1 MSNLKQEK
9 VENLTPEQVVEKLNN
24 LFAEKTKGMASAE
37 DLTAIKS
44 ELSKLTSLEEK
55 SANIESAIAKF
66 EASIEAMK
74 ESAKKGEKPAPANLR
89 QAIGQAVAEK
99 HAEIM
104 NQVYEKGQTLN
115 LDVKTDTTITGDYTG
130 TIALSTLE
138 QGVNRI
144 ARPIRR
150 IMEISNVGTTSSKF
164 VTYIAQDTQSSTG
177 FVAEAVAKSN
187 GQVQYTEVSVA
198 VKKVAGFIKV
208 SKEMLADLAFVQAE
222 INNDLIESVLQNI
235 DNGLLNGNGVGAT
248 LDGVINQATAWSAGV
263 FAGNVQNP
271 SVIDVLR
278 VAKAQVEGADF
289 NPTHIVLHPDDVAR
303 IEMSKT
309 TQGEYTYPNFAVG
322 MAPNMQLSGLIIVP
336 STNMTADNFLVG
348 DFSKFN
354 IRMREGVNIQVGYE
368 GDDFARN
375 MVSILA
381 EARLCSFVKQND
393 VTAFVTGDFTTAIAA
408 L

>member
-1 MSNLKQEK
+1 M
-9 VENLTPEQVVEKLNN
+9 ENLTPEQVVEKLNG
-24 LFAEKTKGMASAE
+24 LFAEKTKGMATSE
-37 DLTAIKS
+37 DINAIKS
-44 ELSKLTSLEEK
+44 ELNKLNSLEEK

-66 EASIEAMK
+66 EANLEAVK
-74 ESAKKGEKPAPANLR
+74 ESAKKSNEKAPANLS
-89 QAIGQAVAEK
+89 QAIRMEVAQK
-99 HAEIM
+99 HADMMES
-104 NQVYEKGQTLN
+104 VAKGN
-115 LDVKTDTTITGDYTG
+115 KFNMDVKTDTTITGDYTG
-130 TIALSTLE
+130 TYALTTLE
-138 QGVNRI
+138 AGVNKI

-177 FVAEAVAKSN
+177 FVGEAGLKSN

-222 INNDLIESVLQNI
+222 INNDLMASIEQNM
-235 DNGLLNGNGVGAT
+235 DDQLLNGNGLGNNI
-248 LDGVINQATAWSAGV
+248 DGVLAQATPWSAGI
-263 FAGNVQNP
+263 FAGAVTNAG
-271 SVIDVLR
+271 VIDVLR
-278 VAKAQVEGADF
+278 VAKAQIESADF
-289 NPTHIVLHPDDVAR
+289 TPTHIVLHPDDVAR
-303 IEMSKT
+303 IEMSKDN
-309 TQGEYTYPNFAVG
+309 QGQYTYPNFAVG
-322 MAPNMQLSGLIIVP
+322 TAPNMQLSGLTIIS

-354 IRMREGVNIQVGYE
+354 VRVREGMNIQVGYE